1 MAFADKKGI
10 NLASPFKLQAEELL
24 DVRQQV
30 NSITER
36 NELVTLHAAT
46 AGLRVYVKADKC
58 SYVYNGS
65 GWDKI
70 ATSVYNHP
78 TGDGNLHVPATGTSH
93 NNQVL
98 TAGSTAGSIAW
109 KAITAS
115 MITDLPKYSLS
126 SFGITASADELNYM
140 KGVTS
145 AVQTQLDEK
154 ATKDHTHGEANLTWG
169 GKNIS
174 DGFGP
179 VDAAMIPQLGA
190 NRFACI
196 LEGLSYEYTTNGGST
211 WTKASST
218 TELEKALSGYQKG
231 HVDIGDGTSTVTPA
245 HLVRFTIKTDDAF
258 LYAALNKF
266 VFYVSTE
273 GADGCWCTIEGATN
287 ANPSKFETFAN
298 KVPISGWPGWNV
310 INTDSITTYSNDSA
324 QYQYLRFTFGITS
337 VNSNSSYTSRLT
349 IYKVMAFGGPAW
361 ITPSDMADT
370 GHMYGWDSE
379 CNVGFPNNVNARS
392 FSINNRPLS
401 SYFSSSDHEHP
412 VADKW
417 NSGFMPTIPD
427 NSNVYLNG
435 AGKWTTPPDT
445 TYTLGSFGIKA
456 SYTELNYMKGVTS
469 PVQTQLNGK
478 AATGHTHPLATTGA
492 AGFMPKLGGGT
503 STFLRADGTW
513 ATPPNNDTTYS
524 KFTGASTSAAGA
536 IGLVPAPAAG
546 ASNRYLRSDGT
557 WSVPPD
563 TNTWTAMKGA
573 TGSAAGTAGYVPAPA
588 AGTANR
594 YLRSDGTWSVP
605 PDTNT
610 TYTLN
615 TFGITASAAELN
627 YMKGV
632 TSAVQTQLNGKASS
646 DHTHKYAGSSS
657 AGGAATSAVSVVDYK
672 NTASTIS
679 IGFSG
684 DGLSNSTFKYFAGYD
699 GNGHIKDGSIDVV
712 KSVLGLSS
720 YLPTSGGTI
729 TGPLKFTA
737 MNAFESDPSYIL
749 GIESFDN
756 GGELKYKQ
764 LSDLKVGSASTADTA
779 TTATSANSATSATKL
794 TSNAGSAT
802 QPVYFTGGAPKACTY
817 TLGKSVP
824 SNAVFTDTWTAFKGA
839 TTSAAGT
846 AGYAPAPTA
855 GAANRYLR
863 SDGTWSVPP
872 DTNTTYT
879 LSTFGIT
886 ASATEL
892 NYVKGVTSSIQTQLN
907 GKASSSH
914 SHSAATTSA
923 AGFMPKLSGSSSQ
936 VLRGDGTWGSVSGA
950 DTKVTNTLGTTT
962 KAYITGTTSSATNT
976 GTQVFD
982 TGVYLTDTPGEL
994 HADSAVEIGGAS
1006 LQWDSAN
1013 KRIAIVFS

>member
-65 GWDKI
+65 GWDKL

-109 KAITAS
+109 KTITAS
-115 MITDLPKYSLS
+115 MISDLPKYTLG
-126 SFGITASADELNYM
+126 SFGITATATELNYM

-145 AVQTQLDEK
+145 AVQTQLDDK
-154 ATKDHTHGEANLTWG
+154 APKNHTHGEANLNWG
-169 GKNIS
+169 GRNFT
-174 DGFGP
+174 DGYGP
-179 VDAAMIPQLGA
+179 IDAAMIPQLGA

-196 LEGLSYEYTTNGGST
+196 LNGLSYEYTTNGGST
-211 WTKASST
+211 WTKAKGT
-218 TELEKALSGYQKG
+218 IELEKALSGYQEG
-231 HVDIGDGTSTVTPA
+231 HVNIGDGTSTVTPA
-245 HLVRFTIKTDDAF
+245 HLARFTIKTDDAF
-258 LYAALNKF
+258 LYTVLNKF
-266 VFYVSTE
+266 AFYVSTE
-273 GADGCWCTIEGATN
+273 GADGCWCTIEAATN

-298 KVPISGWPGWNV
+298 KVPISGWSGWNI
-310 INTDSITTYSNDSA
+310 INTDNITTYSNDSS

-337 VNSNSSYTSRLT
+337 VNSNSSYTSRLN
-349 IYKVMAFGGPAW
+349 IRKVMAFGGPAW
-361 ITPSDMADT
+361 CTPSNMADT

-379 CNVGFPNNVNARS
+379 CNVGFPNNVNAMS

-401 SYFSSSDHEHP
+401 SYFSSTNHEHP
-412 VADKW
+412 LA
-417 NSGFMPTIPD
+417 NNQNAGFMPTIPD

-445 TYTLGSFGIKA
+445 TYTLGSFGVKA

-469 PVQTQLNGK
+469 PVQTQLNNK
-478 AATGHTHPLATTGA
+478 ASSGHTHPVATTGA
-492 AGFMPKLGGGT
+492 NGFMPKLAGGT
-503 STFLRADGTW
+503 STFLRADGKW

-524 KFTGASTSAAGA
+524 KFTGASSSAAGT

-563 TNTWTAMKGA
+563 TNT
-573 TGSAAGTAGYVPAPA
+573 
-588 AGTANR
+588 
-594 YLRSDGTWSVP
+594 
-605 PDTNT
+605 
-610 TYTLN
+610 TYTLGS
-615 TFGITASAAELN
+615 FGITASAIELN

-632 TSAVQTQLNGKASS
+632 TSAVQTQLDDKAPKN
-646 DHTHKYAGSSS
+646 HTHSYAGSSS
-657 AGGAATSAVSVVDYK
+657 AGGAATSAVSVVDYGNSAK
-672 NTASTIS
+672 TLS

-684 DGLSNSTFKYFAGYD
+684 DGLSSSAFKYFAGYD

-720 YLPTSGGTI
+720 YLPLSGGTI
-729 TGPLKFTA
+729 TGPLKFKSLSPFD
-737 MNAFESDPSYIL
+737 NGPSYIL
-749 GIESFDN
+749 GIESFDD

-764 LSDLKVGSASTADTA
+764 VSDLKVGSAKTADTA
-779 TTATSANSATSATKL
+779 TSADTAASATSATKL
-794 TSNAGSAT
+794 TSNAGSAV
-802 QPVYFTGGAPKACTY
+802 QPVYFTGGVPKACTY

-824 SNAVFTDTWTAFKGA
+824 SSAVFTDTWTPMKGA
-839 TTSAAGT
+839 SSSAAGT
-846 AGYAPAPTA
+846 AGYVPAPAA
-855 GAANRYLR
+855 GASNRYLR

-879 LSTFGIT
+879 LGSFGIT
-886 ASATEL
+886 ASAIEL
-892 NYVKGVTSSIQTQLN
+892 NYMKGVTSAVQTQLDD
-907 GKASSSH
+907 KAPKNHTH
-914 SHSAATTSA
+914 SYA
-923 AGFMPKLSGSSSQ
+923 GSSSAGGAATSAVSVVDYSNSNNIIKIGFSGNSLPLDDITYIACYDAHGNIKDADLSDVKAALG
-936 VLRGDGTWGSVSGA
+936 VLN
-950 DTKVTNTLGTTT
+950 TKVTNTLATT
-962 KAYITGTTSSATNT
+962 KQAYITGTTSSSTNT

-982 TGVYLTDTPGEL
+982 TGVYLTDTPGEI

>member
-30 NSITER
+30 NSIAER

-70 ATSVYNHP
+70 ATSVYSHP
-78 TGDGNLHVPATGTSH
+78 TGDGNLHVPATGTTH

-109 KAITAS
+109 KTITAS
-115 MITDLPKYSLS
+115 MISDLPKYSLS
-126 SFGITASADELNYM
+126 SFGITASATELNYM

-145 AVQTQLDEK
+145 AVQTQLNDK
-154 ATKDHTHGEANLTWG
+154 AAKDHTHTSVNDSANSSSITFSYSNASLKYKDYSYIAAWNGYELRAVSKEQFAAANHTHPYIPMAGAIIPGQIYKGDSGNW
-169 GKNIS
+169 IS
-174 DGFGP
+174 DRDNVAVEGISIDTGHYNC
-179 VDAAMIPQLGA
+179 VVGQATQQGHWSMG
-190 NRFACI
+190 NFAGSEN
-196 LEGLSYEYTTNGGST
+196 LYFNYTTNTDYKVKNNTSLVVQLPNQTGTIITSATIGSQSVNHANSADSAT
-211 WTKASST
+211 AASK
-218 TELEKALSGYQKG
+218 LG
-231 HVDIGDGTSTVTPA
+231 
-245 HLVRFTIKTDDAF
+245 
-258 LYAALNKF
+258 
-266 VFYVSTE
+266 
-273 GADGCWCTIEGATN
+273 TN
-287 ANPSKFETFAN
+287 AGSATQPVYFTGG
-298 KVPISGWPGWNV
+298 VPK
-310 INTDSITTYSNDSA
+310 A
-324 QYQYLRFTFGITS
+324 
-337 VNSNSSYTSRLT
+337 
-349 IYKVMAFGGPAW
+349 
-361 ITPSDMADT
+361 
-370 GHMYGWDSE
+370 
-379 CNVGFPNNVNARS
+379 C
-392 FSINNRPLS
+392 
-401 SYFSSSDHEHP
+401 
-412 VADKW
+412 
-417 NSGFMPTIPD
+417 
-427 NSNVYLNG
+427 
-435 AGKWTTPPDT
+435 
-445 TYTLGSFGIKA
+445 TYTLGKSVPSDAVFTDHTYTLSSFGITA
-456 SYTELNYMKGVTS
+456 SATELNYMKGVTS
-469 PVQTQLNGK
+469 AVQTQLNGK
-478 AATGHTHPLATTGA
+478 AASGHTHPLATTGA

-513 ATPPNNDTTYS
+513 ATPPNTDTTYS
-524 KFTGASTSAAGA
+524 KFTGASSSAAGT

-573 TGSAAGTAGYVPAPA
+573 SSAAAGTAGYVPAPA
-588 AGTANR
+588 AGASNR

-610 TYTLN
+610 TYTLGS
-615 TFGITASAAELN
+615 FGITASATELN
-627 YMKGV
+627 YVKGV
-632 TSAVQTQLNGKASS
+632 TSSIQTQLNGKAASG
-646 DHTHKYAGSSS
+646 HTHNYAGSSS
-657 AGGAATSAVSVVDYK
+657 AGGAATSAVSVVDY
-672 NTASTIS
+672 NSTASIIS
-679 IGFSG
+679 IGFTG
-684 DGLSNSTFKYFAGYD
+684 AGLSSSTFKYFAGYD

-737 MNAFESDPSYIL
+737 MNAFEGNPSYIL
-749 GIESFDN
+749 GIESFAD
-756 GGELKYKQ
+756 GGELKYKPV
-764 LSDLKVGSASTADTA
+764 SNLKVGYASTADTA
-779 TTATSANSATSATKL
+779 TTATSATSATSATKL

-802 QPVYFTGGAPKACTY
+802 QPVYFTGGVPKACTY

-839 TTSAAGT
+839 TASAAGT

-855 GAANRYLR
+855 GASNRYLR

-879 LSTFGIT
+879 LSSFGIT

-936 VLRGDGTWGSVSGA
+936 VLRGDGTWGYVSGT

-982 TGVYLTDTPGEL
+982 TGVYLTDTPGQI

-1013 KRIAIVFS
+1013 KRITIVFS